1 MCEREHGQSWMQER
15 SWGSFSSLSCSDLV
29 SLSVRD
35 RPHISELEVCRLIKQ
50 KLTPSVYQLQP
61 RRSGKLRINK
71 MSSIRLDYFICHMIA
86 LPICAWKEILAIFQ
100 PERARDWRLRGAAA
114 ASDRAKSPR
123 HDDLRTV
130 SNSSSSPCELA
141 EVQSQGWRS
150 ERQEKAHFK

>member
-15 SWGSFSSLSCSDLV
+15 SWGSFSSLSSSDLV

-71 MSSIRLDYFICHMIA
+71 MSSIRLDYFICHTIA
-86 LPICAWKEILAIFQ
+86 LPICAQKEILAIFQ
-100 PERARDWRLRGAAA
+100 PARARDWRLRGAA
-114 ASDRAKSPR
+114 SDRAR
-123 HDDLRTV
+123 
-130 SNSSSSPCELA
+130 
-141 EVQSQGWRS
+141 
-150 ERQEKAHFK
+150 